1 MCLLLWILGG
11 RHMECA
17 YYFEFCRLCRDR
29 SKYFDS
35 TIDSKVRLKR
45 VARSHPVEPDSGN
58 RGR

>member
-1 MCLLLWILGG
+1 
-11 RHMECA
+11 MECA